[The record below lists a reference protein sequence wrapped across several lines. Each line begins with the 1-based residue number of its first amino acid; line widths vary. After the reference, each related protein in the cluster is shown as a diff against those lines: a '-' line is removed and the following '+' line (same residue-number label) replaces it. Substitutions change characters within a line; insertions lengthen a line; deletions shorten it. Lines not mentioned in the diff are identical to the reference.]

1 MVYRTVEMKTFT
13 YLQYITLNID
23 LYCRVFIDERKTQQN
38 RQERRREKVK
48 KTHES
53 QMSELKRYV
62 QNVRTISLTLDTIIW
77 SYCYHQYINLIYNS
91 TLNSISV
98 DWYVQKWRNRVQT
111 SCKRR
116 MFCVSKLSKLIN
128 RLHTSNYELLLLVIW
143 NVFRD
148 KI

>member
-1 MVYRTVEMKTFT
+1 MKTFT

-62 QNVRTISLTLDTIIW
+62 QNVRTISLIWGTIIW
-77 SYCYHQYINLIYNS
+77 SSGFKGYHFHFSNE
-91 TLNSISV
+91 TL
-98 DWYVQKWRNRVQT
+98 
-111 SCKRR
+111 
-116 MFCVSKLSKLIN
+116 
-128 RLHTSNYELLLLVIW
+128 
-143 NVFRD
+143 
-148 KI
+148 

>member
-1 MVYRTVEMKTFT
+1 MKTFT

-62 QNVRTISLTLDTIIW
+62 QNVRTISLIWGTIIC
-77 SYCYHQYINLIYNS
+77 SSGFNYHYRYINLIYNS
-91 TLNSISV
+91 TINFISV

-111 SCKRR
+111 SSKRR
-116 MFCVSKLSKLIN
+116 MFCVRKLSKVIN
-128 RLHTSNYELLLLVIW
+128 RLHTSNYERLLLVIW